1 MSRAT
6 WDDLPAPIRDRV
18 EQTLGAPVVEHSSYP
33 MGYSPGTADRV
44 VMANGSVAFV
54 KAVHS
59 DHNPDT
65 PALHR
70 AELCVMRELPSGLPV
85 PSLLDGFESGGWV
98 VLVLEHVDGEHPGQP
113 WTREV
118 FLPVVDAVLDLADR
132 LTPSPLDLGSVAD
145 VLRDNWQ
152 GWDRCLETMPAD
164 LDPWLIERLPKLNA
178 RAQRNLDALV
188 GETLVHL
195 DLRADNIIL
204 RRGDEPLAGRVVLI
218 DWPWA
223 VNGARWLDA
232 TLLAMEVAAQGDSTS
247 RATADEGLALITER
261 CDVPFD
267 TLVDA
272 AIGLT
277 GYLVWQSRQPD
288 PTGIPTLRAFQR
300 RLADGATEWL
310 KTVVL

>member
-18 EQTLGAPVVEHSSYP
+18 EQTLGAPVVEHNSYP

-70 AELCVMRELPSGLPV
+70 AELRVMRQLPSGLPV
-85 PSLLDGFESGGWV
+85 PSLLDGFESDGWV

-132 LTPSPLDLGSVAD
+132 LTPSPLDLGSAAD

-204 RRGDEPLAGRVVLI
+204 RRGDELLAGRVVLI

-232 TLLAMEVAAQGDSTS
+232 TLLAVEVAAQGDSAS